1 MISLQYTKLLT
12 IAIPTYNRA
21 SYLDLCLSHICGQL
35 GKGDTRVELLVSDN
49 NSTDNTS
56 DIVGKY
62 VSSGH
67 TINYIKNK
75 ENIGS
80 DKNFLQCFNL
90 AKSKY
95 VLILGDDDILLD
107 GAITNILDIIGK
119 DDYGVVHLRSY
130 GFMEDLNKERP
141 VGHFEGHIIYA
152 DIKEFLY
159 KASYFLTF
167 VSTNVVNKSLVS
179 SGLELNRF
187 LDSNLVQLGWTFSAL
202 FNSKKNVYVREFMV
216 AAKLYN
222 SGGYKLCQIFGVN
235 SNKVFDMFAN
245 EEGINREFFKII
257 NKKMLL
263 KFFPANI
270 IRSRMNITSVKDE
283 NPYRILFP
291 LYKKYLYFWVFT
303 VPAIMLPKRA
313 AFLIFSMVDRL
324 RKISGLPLSLVDYM
338 RARLFVGKADK

>member
-1 MISLQYTKLLT
+1 MTSRQYTKLLT

-21 SYLDLCLSHICGQL
+21 SFLDLCLSHICEQL
-35 GKGDTRVELLVSDN
+35 GKGATRVELLVSDN
-49 NSTDNTS
+49 DSTDSTS
-56 DIVGKY
+56 DVVGKY
-62 VSSGH
+62 INSGY

-75 ENIGS
+75 ENIGP
-80 DKNFLQCFNL
+80 DRNCLQCFNL
-90 AKSKY
+90 ANGKY

-107 GAITNILDIIGK
+107 GSLTNILDIIGK

-130 GFMEDLNKERP
+130 GFIEDFKKERP
-141 VGHFEGHIIYA
+141 AGHFEGHIIYT
-152 DIKEFLY
+152 DIKEFLH

-179 SGLELNRF
+179 SRLELNRF

-202 FNSKKNVYVREFMV
+202 FNSKKNVYVKEFMV

-222 SGGYKLCQIFGVN
+222 SGGYKLCQVFGVN
-235 SNKVFDMFAN
+235 SKKVFDMFAN
-245 EEGINREFFKII
+245 EEGVDREFFKII

-270 IRSRMNITSVKDE
+270 IRSRMNMTNVKDE
-283 NPYRILFP
+283 NPYNILFP

-303 VPAIMLPKRA
+303 VPAIMLPKKV
-313 AFLIFSMVDRL
+313 AFFIYSIVDRL
-324 RKISGLPLSLVDYM
+324 RKILGLPLSLVDYI
-338 RARLFVGKADK
+338 RDRFIGKAGK